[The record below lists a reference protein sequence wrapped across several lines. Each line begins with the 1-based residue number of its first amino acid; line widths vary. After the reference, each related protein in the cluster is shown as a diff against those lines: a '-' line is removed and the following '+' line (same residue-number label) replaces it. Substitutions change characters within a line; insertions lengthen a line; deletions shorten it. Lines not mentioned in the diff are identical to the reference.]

1 MGILALDQR
10 TGVIALRIALAILV
24 TVVHRTEDIGLAILT
39 SLLILHRTG
48 AIVGLHPIVGFLEVW
63 TIASLVT
70 QRPHDD
76 ARMVLKRAHITFL
89 TLDMCL
95 SIILTLGQRTFAIT
109 HTMTLDIRL
118 SRHIDAVFVAEVIPA
133 GIIGIVA
140 RTNGID
146 IQILHDLDILDH
158 AFHRDKITTIGIE
171 FVTVSAL
178 NQDRL
183 AVDEQLST
191 FDFNMTEANALI
203 DHLQHLVA
211 LFQHH

>member
-70 QRPHDD
+70 QRPHND
-76 ARMVLKRAHITFL
+76 ARMVLERAHITFL

-95 SIILTLGQRTFAIT
+95 RIILTFGQRTFAIT

-118 SRHIDAVFVAEVIPA
+118 SCHIDAVFVAEVIPA
-133 GIIGIVA
+133 GIIGIVTSA
-140 RTNGID
+140 HRVD
-146 IQILHDLDILDH
+146 VQILHDLNILNH

-183 AVDEQLST
+183 AVDEQLSVLN
-191 FDFNMTEANALI
+191 FDMTEAHTLL

-211 LFQHH
+211 LFQRH